1 MNNNILHVKDFI
13 KSANAVLITA
23 GAGMGVDSGL
33 PDFRGDDGFWNAY
46 PKAKELGL
54 SFEELANPK
63 WFETDPTLAWAFY
76 GHRLKL
82 YRKTVPHEGFS
93 MLLDL
98 VRTKNDNYFVYTS
111 NVDGQFQKAGFDKE
125 KIVECHGSIHH
136 FQCTNDCQKK
146 IWKNENDVKIDFE
159 SFKALQI
166 PKCWACNETARPNI
180 LMFWD
185 YNWNAKRTNAK
196 QHHFNKWLNQLQRSK
211 QSLAIIEIGAG
222 TALPTIRNLGERV
235 AKQYPFAKLVRINP
249 RESEVDEKCGVSVA
263 CGAVEGLK
271 CLLKMI

>member
-125 KIVECHGSIHH
+125 KIVECHGSIHY

-166 PKCWACNETARPNI
+166 PKCWTCNETARPNI

-263 CGAVEGLK
+263 CGAVEGLRMV
-271 CLLKMI
+271 L